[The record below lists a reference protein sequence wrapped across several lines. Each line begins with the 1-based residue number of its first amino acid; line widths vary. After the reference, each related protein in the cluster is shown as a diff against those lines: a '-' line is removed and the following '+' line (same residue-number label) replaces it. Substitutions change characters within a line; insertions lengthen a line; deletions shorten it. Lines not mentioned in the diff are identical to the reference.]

1 MSACEATAGEDAGGH
16 SSRSRS
22 RSELDTDTQEKQE
35 EQPKQQ
41 QSNGEQSQS
50 QSHNSIIQQE
60 EQSNESKPKPTSKP
74 HQEAPLLEG
83 CSSGMAAPSIDAL
96 VACKD
101 VLLAQKLF
109 ASGGSNVPGPAPGSI
124 TGSGPVPGPA
134 PSSGSSPSSSS
145 SPNTKELLKLKEP
158 MRVGFYDIERT
169 IGKGNFAVVKLAR
182 HRITKNE
189 VAIKIIDKSQLDQ
202 INLQKVYREV
212 EIMKRLKHPHI
223 IKLYQVMET
232 KNMIYIVSEYA
243 SQGEIFDYIA
253 KYGRMSESAAR
264 FKFWQIISAVE
275 YCHKKGIVH
284 RDLKA
289 ENLLLDCSMSIK
301 IADFGFSNHFK
312 PGELL
317 ATWCGSPP
325 YAAPE
330 VFEGKQ
336 YTGPEIDIWSLGV
349 VLYVLVCGALPF
361 DGSTLQSL
369 RDRVLSGRFRIPFFM
384 SSECEH
390 LIRRMLVLE
399 PTRRYTIEQI
409 KHHRWMCPELLE
421 HALIAKYNLNVDRQ
435 TVLEPSEDILRI
447 MAEYVGIGPD
457 KTRASLKKNTY
468 DHVAAIYLLLQDR
481 VSHKKEQ
488 ARPTEG
494 ALPVPPP
501 APAGCGAVSVSST
514 SSSTSSRLLY
524 KSSKQSLSLEQHQQ
538 QQQQQQQLLLLQQ
551 QQQQQQQSKTI
562 STTTTILGKDQ
573 PQKRLSRHQ
582 TVLMSERPLPT
593 GDPGYYSKQMQLQL
607 HNHNHNLPTHVPG
620 AYLNGGEDAP
630 SCGIP
635 VLPVRY
641 TPLPSATNISSS
653 TAVSRMGRHSLT
665 SSSPRSHRPLAI
677 SLSIDNHNHN
687 PSLANLRC
695 RELMEPGQP
704 SPAVASV
711 AGPLV
716 SKQLQQTISE
726 YIIKQSTEDCRQ
738 LLQQSTAIAEGKE
751 ELVRQ
756 ETTVGGC
763 KASGSTSSSA
773 TALAT
778 GSAHAEDQNQNQN
791 QHHSQKTIKVMS
803 SSSSFDSTANLN
815 QSFRYKMS
823 AEANKLFQTLQ
834 ESPLPVEKPKRRGVA
849 STNGNGHEAGQ
860 ELNGDRRSDKKTFE
874 KKVLAQ
880 GSSSTDEGCETDQ
893 GNEAPTPG
901 GAKEGSQSSS
911 DLTTTA
917 HSGSGNGNGNGNGNG
932 HGHSQTTRM
941 RSYASSSSSSGVLA
955 SGSYSKSL
963 SQNLSRGSS
972 KSNCSAGAYDSL
984 DFVLPSGSLPS
995 CMGSS
1000 SMLAVAVAAG
1010 AAASS
1015 EHSSERSLYSS
1026 HNSCIHMPSAVNLSL
1041 TASST
1046 PNPTPPPPPAGAGAG
1061 GGPFQDKRSPIHF
1074 REGRRA
1080 SDGLV
1085 AQGLLSSGGG
1095 SLLGSSRVYGS
1106 YRYDQVKRHGWL
1118 EIQQLQQEAATHPHS
1133 HSHSHSHH
1141 HPLPHPHSAPPYGLD
1156 ELSLGNCQFP
1166 NGQFYALPGG
1176 KPTSHHHHP
1185 LLTLPH
1191 HHHHQQQQHQHQQQH
1206 HHHHHPGHGLFH
1218 PGSPGGPVPVPL
1230 LLESAGGDIY
1240 SHACYAPPPPPP
1252 GLYSHQHQLTGMA
1265 VPMSP
1270 MQKPPLQQQ
1279 LLQHRLLQQKR
1290 QLFQKQYALEA
1301 QLAGRHHHQQQQQAQ
1316 QHHQQHQHHQTA
1328 HFNHGHGHGH
1338 GHGHSL
1344 NHGLN
1349 LGLGLGH
1356 VSPAPMPE
1364 QHLTEELYELAMLD
1378 RPRSGTPRLQH
1389 SLTMPGAHAFSQ
1401 MNLKTSYISQPPG
1414 QSSESSSSSG
1424 PGSGSC
1430 SGPGSMTATGSGSG
1444 SAPPSTAPGTPTSV
1458 KCKPSTPHG
1467 HSHEADYHTSTPVL
1481 SLFTPNWQ
1489 TLVKPLSESPIL
1501 EISEHMESV

>member
-1 MSACEATAGEDAGGH
+1 MSANETASGGTDNHVGQLDKADDAVAVAVSNAEDGERESTHGHTTCKTKEAKETESVCGQQQRNKKKLEQHPQQSQAQGQGQANGH
-16 SSRSRS
+16 GLSNA
-22 RSELDTDTQEKQE
+22 KQE
-35 EQPKQQ
+35 EKTVM
-41 QSNGEQSQS
+41 E
-50 QSHNSIIQQE
+50 
-60 EQSNESKPKPTSKP
+60 NESPVGETVLDAVSV
-74 HQEAPLLEG
+74 
-83 CSSGMAAPSIDAL
+83 AAPSIDAL

-109 ASGGSNVPGPAPGSI
+109 AFA
-124 TGSGPVPGPA
+124 
-134 PSSGSSPSSSS
+134 SGSSGP
-145 SPNTKELLKLKEP
+145 KELLKPKEP

-202 INLQKVYREV
+202 TNLQKVYREV

-289 ENLLLDCSMSIK
+289 ENLLLDFNMNIK

-409 KHHRWMCPELLE
+409 KRHRWMCPELVE
-421 HALIAKYNLNVDRQ
+421 HVLIAKYNLNMERQ
-435 TVLEPSEDILRI
+435 SVLEPSEDILRI
-447 MAEYVGIGPD
+447 MSEYVGIGPD

-481 VSHKKEQ
+481 VNHKKEQ
-488 ARPTEG
+488 AKPND
-494 ALPVPPP
+494 
-501 APAGCGAVSVSST
+501 VSN
-514 SSSTSSRLLY
+514 SSRLLF
-524 KSSKQSLSLEQHQQ
+524 KASKQAISLEQQ
-538 QQQQQQQLLLLQQ
+538 QQQT
-551 QQQQQQQSKTI
+551 KTI
-562 STTTTILGKDQ
+562 STTILAKDQ
-573 PQKRLSRHQ
+573 QAHKRLSRHQ
-582 TVLMSERPLPT
+582 TVLMSERST
-593 GDPGYYSKQMQLQL
+593 ADPYYEASAQQQQPPPI
-607 HNHNHNLPTHVPG
+607 HTPTHISTSRY
-620 AYLNGGEDAP
+620 ANGEDI
-630 SCGIP
+630 SSTGIP
-635 VLPVRY
+635 LPVRY
-641 TPLPSATNISSS
+641 TPLPLATLATTPVSSS
-653 TAVSRMGRHSLT
+653 RLGRQGL
-665 SSSPRSHRPLAI
+665 SSPRSSVHRPVGI
-677 SLSIDNHNHN
+677 SLSIDQAPTNLRSRN
-687 PSLANLRC
+687 PSQQLDSIPVL
-695 RELMEPGQP
+695 
-704 SPAVASV
+704 
-711 AGPLV
+711 PLV
-716 SKQLQQTISE
+716 SRQLHQTISE

-738 LLQQSTAIAEGKE
+738 LLQQSTAIAEAKE
-751 ELVRQ
+751 PDLIVAPECQPEPLL
-756 ETTVGGC
+756 TT
-763 KASGSTSSSA
+763 STPTVDKTS
-773 TALAT
+773 TT
-778 GSAHAEDQNQNQN
+778 TTT
-791 QHHSQKTIKVMS
+791 TIKPMS

-815 QSFRYKMS
+815 QSFRFKMS
-823 AEANKLFQTLQ
+823 AEATKLFQTLQ
-834 ESPLPVEKPKRRGVA
+834 ESPLPVEQKPKRKGPITA
-849 STNGNGHEAGQ
+849 NGDGPDSSGPQTNG
-860 ELNGDRRSDKKTFE
+860 DSRSDKKGYE

-880 GSSSTDEGCETDQ
+880 GSSSTDEGCETDH
-893 GNEAPTPG
+893 GNETGNGTGTDNVTANGKGNGNGTAT
-901 GAKEGSQSSS
+901 AKEGSHSSS

-917 HSGSGNGNGNGNGNG
+917 
-932 HGHSQTTRM
+932 QTTRM

-955 SGSYSKSL
+955 GSYSKSL

-972 KSNCSAGAYDSL
+972 KSNCSAYESL

-995 CMGSS
+995 CMSN
-1000 SMLAVAVAAG
+1000 SMLAAAAAAA

-1026 HNSCIHMPSAVNLSL
+1026 HNSCIHMPSAVL
-1041 TASST
+1041 AT
-1046 PNPTPPPPPAGAGAG
+1046 PTPPPSMNQSPVPLPAPHPPPPPA
-1061 GGPFQDKRSPIHF
+1061 PLFLDKRSPIHF

-1085 AQGLLSSGGG
+1085 AQGLLSSG
-1095 SLLGSSRVYGS
+1095 SLLGTSRVYGS

-1118 EIQQLQQEAATHPHS
+1118 EIQQLQQQEAAAAAAHS
-1133 HSHSHSHH
+1133 HSQAHGHGGQGHH
-1141 HPLPHPHSAPPYGLD
+1141 ATYGLD
-1156 ELSLGNCQFP
+1156 ELSLANCQFP
-1166 NGQFYALPGG
+1166 NGQFYTMSGG
-1176 KPTSHHHHP
+1176 KAHPHHP
-1185 LLTLPH
+1185 LLPPPHHLHSPH
-1191 HHHHQQQQHQHQQQH
+1191 HHHHQHHHQQQQQQQQLQPAH
-1206 HHHHHPGHGLFH
+1206 HHQLYSQHPM
-1218 PGSPGGPVPVPL
+1218 PPPPPPL
-1230 LLESAGGDIY
+1230 LLDAANELYNA
-1240 SHACYAPPPPPP
+1240 HASCYAPPPPPP
-1252 GLYSHQHQLTGMA
+1252 AALYPHQHHLGMSA
-1265 VPMSP
+1265 GMGVGVGVGVGVPMSP

-1301 QLAGRHHHQQQQQAQ
+1301 QLAGRHHPA
-1316 QHHQQHQHHQTA
+1316 A
-1328 HFNHGHGHGH
+1328 HFNHQHQFP
-1338 GHGHSL
+1338 HSHHP
-1344 NHGLN
+1344 NHHQHHHHNHNHHHLAASSSN
-1349 LGLGLGH
+1349 
-1356 VSPAPMPE
+1356 SAPE
-1364 QHLTEELYELAMLD
+1364 QHLADELYELAMLD

-1389 SLTMPGAHAFSQ
+1389 SLTMPGANHAFSQ
-1401 MNLKTSYISQPPG
+1401 MNLKTSYISQSTQSQDPG
-1414 QSSESSSSSG
+1414 AAS
-1424 PGSGSC
+1424 P
-1430 SGPGSMTATGSGSG
+1430 AT
-1444 SAPPSTAPGTPTSV
+1444 PSIMPGTPTTAGKQQV
-1458 KCKPSTPHG
+1458 NAPPTPHDI
-1467 HSHEADYHTSTPVL
+1467 EQYHTTTGTPVL

-1489 TLVKPLSESPIL
+1489 TLVSRESPIL
-1501 EISEHMESV
+1501 EISEHLESV

>member
-1 MSACEATAGEDAGGH
+1 MSACEPAVGEDASH
-16 SSRSRS
+16 SSHSRSRSRS
-22 RSELDTDTQEKQE
+22 RSEVDTGDTDSATHTE
-35 EQPKQQ
+35 ENIQQ
-41 QSNGEQSQS
+41 QSNGEQSP
-50 QSHNSIIQQE
+50 HNSVQQE
-60 EQSNESKPKPTSKP
+60 EANESKTQAKPET
-74 HQEAPLLEG
+74 ALLEG
-83 CSSGMAAPSIDAL
+83 LAGSGMAAPSIDAL

-109 ASGGSNVPGPAPGSI
+109 ASGGSNVPGPAPGS
-124 TGSGPVPGPA
+124 GSASGVVP
-134 PSSGSSPSSSS
+134 SPS
-145 SPNTKELLKLKEP
+145 PKELLKLKEP

-421 HALIAKYNLNVDRQ
+421 HALIAKYNMNVDRQ

-457 KTRASLKKNTY
+457 KTRASLKKDTY

-494 ALPVPPP
+494 SSPVPPP
-501 APAGCGAVSVSST
+501 PSAPAGCGSVSSGGSGGGGGGG
-514 SSSTSSRLLY
+514 SSSSSSRLLY
-524 KSSKQSLSLEQHQQ
+524 KSSKQSLSLEQQH
-538 QQQQQQQLLLLQQ
+538 QQQQQLLLMQH
-551 QQQQQQQSKTI
+551 QQQQQQSKTI
-562 STTTTILGKDQ
+562 STTTILGKDQ
-573 PQKRLSRHQ
+573 HPHKRLSRHQ
-582 TVLMSERPLPT
+582 TVLMSERPLPPA
-593 GDPGYYSKQMQLQL
+593 DPSYYSKQMQLQL
-607 HNHNHNLPTHVPG
+607 HNHNHNHNLPTHVPG
-620 AYLNGGEDAP
+620 AYLNGQEEAG
-630 SCGIP
+630 CIP
-635 VLPVRY
+635 MPVRY
-641 TPLPSATNISSS
+641 TPLPSASNISSS
-653 TAVSRMGRHSLT
+653 SAVSRMGRHSLT

-677 SLSIDNHNHN
+677 SLSIDNHNHTHN

-704 SPAVASV
+704 SPA

-751 ELVRQ
+751 EL
-756 ETTVGGC
+756 TTRPEMAANQTN
-763 KASGSTSSSA
+763 ASGGRATTPTTSSGTVTA
-773 TALAT
+773 TSTAT
-778 GSAHAEDQNQNQN
+778 GNANENANTEDQNQNQN
-791 QHHSQKTIKVMS
+791 QNHKQKTIKAMS

-849 STNGNGHEAGQ
+849 STNGNGHESGQ
-860 ELNGDRRSDKKTFE
+860 DLIEGKQNGDRRSDKKTFE

-893 GNEAPTPG
+893 GNEGPTPG
-901 GAKEGSQSSS
+901 TKEGSQSSS

-917 HSGSGNGNGNGNGNG
+917 HSGSGNGNG

-1000 SMLAVAVAAG
+1000 SMLAAAASVAG
-1010 AAASS
+1010 AAGSS

-1046 PNPTPPPPPAGAGAG
+1046 PNPTPPPPPAGAG
-1061 GGPFQDKRSPIHF
+1061 GPFLDKRSPIHF

-1133 HSHSHSHH
+1133 HSHQHQHTH
-1141 HPLPHPHSAPPYGLD
+1141 PHPAPPYGLE

-1166 NGQFYALPGG
+1166 NSQFYALPGG
-1176 KPTSHHHHP
+1176 KPHHHHP

-1191 HHHHQQQQHQHQQQH
+1191 HHQHQQH
-1206 HHHHHPGHGLFH
+1206 HHHPHPGHGHGHGHVHGHGLFH
-1218 PGSPGGPVPVPL
+1218 PGSPGGPVPIPL
-1230 LLESAGGDIY
+1230 LLEAAGGDIY
-1240 SHACYAPPPPPP
+1240 NHACYAPPPPSP
-1252 GLYSHQHQLTGMA
+1252 GLYSHQHQLGMA

-1301 QLAGRHHHQQQQQAQ
+1301 QLAGRHHHQQ
-1316 QHHQQHQHHQTA
+1316 HHQQQHQLHQTA
-1328 HFNHGHGHGH
+1328 HFNHGHGH

-1349 LGLGLGH
+1349 LGLALGH
-1356 VSPAPMPE
+1356 VSPAPMPD

-1401 MNLKTSYISQPPG
+1401 MNLKTSYISQPT
-1414 QSSESSSSSG
+1414 QSESSG
-1424 PGSGSC
+1424 PGSGS
-1430 SGPGSMTATGSGSG
+1430 GPGSMSAPGSGSG
-1444 SAPPSTAPGTPTSV
+1444 SGSGSGPPSTAPGTPTSV

-1467 HSHEADYHTSTPVL
+1467 HSHEADYHRIDSICFL
-1481 SLFTPNWQ
+1481 
-1489 TLVKPLSESPIL
+1489 
-1501 EISEHMESV
+1501 